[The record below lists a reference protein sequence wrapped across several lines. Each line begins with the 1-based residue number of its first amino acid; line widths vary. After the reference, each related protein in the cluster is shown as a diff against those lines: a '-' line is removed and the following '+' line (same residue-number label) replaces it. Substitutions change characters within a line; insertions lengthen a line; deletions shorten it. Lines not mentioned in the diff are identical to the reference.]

1 MAVAPTRA
9 SLNRERGT
17 TLTEAA
23 FVTLPFFMII
33 FGIMEMG
40 FLFRNYLTVSN
51 TAAEAARAASV
62 YGSSEEAD
70 FQILRSAEHGVAAM
84 GVEQLDFVVIWRAA
98 GPESQL
104 PPQCRP
110 PAYGGSGTQYHNSRG
125 FDTDPSNY
133 FAVDEINDPECNVYL
148 PGDFSLNLIDVTD
161 IDSDG
166 DTTENTPYFGCT
178 GVADNVDWGWCPLV
192 RVDSISGNAGSGTDY
207 VGIYVQAKHNYLTG
221 FFQNQSTLS
230 STKIIRIEPEEN

>member
-1 MAVAPTRA
+1 MAAAPSRA
-9 SLNRERGT
+9 SRNRERGT

-23 FVTLPFFMII
+23 FVTIPFFMII

-51 TAAEAARAASV
+51 AAAEAARAASV
-62 YGSSEEAD
+62 YGSSEDAD

-84 GVEQLDFVVIWRAA
+84 GVDQLDFIVIWRAA
-98 GPESQL
+98 GPESQV
-104 PPQCRP
+104 PDQCRP
-110 PAYGGSGTQYHNSRG
+110 DLGGGTRYHSSRG
-125 FDTDPSNY
+125 FDTDPDRY
-133 FAVDEINDPECNVYL
+133 EPVDEVNNPECNVYL

-161 IDSDG
+161 VDSDG

-192 RVDSISGNAGSGTDY
+192 RIDAVSGNAGAGTDY
-207 VGIYVQAKHNYLTG
+207 VGIYTQAQHKYMTG
-221 FFQNQSTLS
+221 FFQNQSTLTA
-230 STKIIRIEPEEN
+230 TKIIRIEPEET